1 MTTMYIHMLYTY
13 AQTLFTSAPPHR
25 MMLSSICLAVCE
37 FLWAFGYTPEGFVTF
52 LSTTSSPYFELISVC
67 YLIGTCYWFL
77 FSFSISLLLFFL
89 VVHKQLHCR
98 VLDGV
103 SCSCSAC
110 SIEILPISSIDEL
123 IGRRTLRYDM
133 MRYATTQLFL
143 YPTTVIVNEDTVW

>member
-25 MMLSSICLAVCE
+25 MMMSSICLAVCE

-77 FSFSISLLLFFL
+77 FSFSISLLLFFFWL
-89 VVHKQLHCR
+89 YINNCIAECWMECR
-98 VLDGV
+98 VLVRHVRLKYCQFQV
-103 SCSCSAC
+103 STNLSVG
-110 SIEILPISSIDEL
+110 E
-123 IGRRTLRYDM
+123 RYDM
-133 MRYATTQLFL
+133 
-143 YPTTVIVNEDTVW
+143 IWCDTPQPNFSYTPLLSL